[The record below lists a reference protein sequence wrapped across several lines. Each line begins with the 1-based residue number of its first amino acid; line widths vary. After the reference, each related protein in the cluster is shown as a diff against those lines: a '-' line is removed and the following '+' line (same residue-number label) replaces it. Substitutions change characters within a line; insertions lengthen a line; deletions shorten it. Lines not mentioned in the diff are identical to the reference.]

1 MNNLNFNSFGPRVY
15 FSIPNWEFVINKWHW
30 TVKYYITNIMKYI
43 GVINNLFNINVQIQ
57 NFIRANNNGI
67 IYMYNSFGF
76 QVTAT
81 SKKIKWQIK
90 RQKMLIFSP
99 LSTKIQIQ
107 PKTIYCLLSK
117 PTAATSGKKNGIL
130 VLRNYEK
137 LNKTLSPENT

>member
-1 MNNLNFNSFGPRVY
+1 
-15 FSIPNWEFVINKWHW
+15 
-30 TVKYYITNIMKYI
+30 MKYI

-67 IYMYNSFGF
+67 IYMYNSFGS

-81 SKKIKWQIK
+81 PKKIKWQIK
-90 RQKMLIFSP
+90 RQKMLFFH
-99 LSTKIQIQ
+99 LYLLKFKLQ
-107 PKTIYCLLSK
+107 PKTIHCLLSK

-137 LNKTLSPENT
+137 LNEKT